1 MGTVIH
7 NYSHSY
13 PARHPIPLWKKF
25 INWCDGQQEN
35 QLGWLAVSFM
45 VHGCIFVP
53 MTIVIIAM
61 SGNNF
66 IFVAFALGAM
76 IVAITVNLA
85 MLPTKITLPVFFF
98 TLVLDMVIII
108 ACLLHDLT
116 GRHLFP

>member
-7 NYSHSY
+7 NYPQSY
-13 PARHPIPLWKKF
+13 SARHRIPLWKKF
-25 INWCDGQQEN
+25 ITWCNGQQEN

-45 VHGCIFVP
+45 VRGCIFVP
-53 MTIVIIAM
+53 MTIIIIAM

-66 IFVAFALGAM
+66 IFVALALGAM

-85 MLPTKITLPVFFF
+85 TLPTKITLPVFFF
-98 TLVLDMVIII
+98 TLVLDVAIII

-116 GRHLFP
+116 IRNVFP